1 MLKTKSIKI
10 ILPLL
15 ILVICFVGI
24 YSARP
29 NSALADEKATVNVAS
44 DPQTAVDGISFVGA
58 YTFIAENIVSDYAD
72 YYLGSV
78 GFVWWIPNECFNPEN
93 LEYFV
98 LSFPFDALEAHTL
111 DYDFYSFC
119 KDNSNKVHLYYFG
132 SCAFSSDI
140 PGDASPNANGGSA
153 YFLKLHGYSQS
164 SDLSDWNSV
173 DEKVSYCFGVLNST
187 TKEIAYTPVVTF
199 SYNSVPSASDS
210 YNQDNSVDLSNYVS
224 LTKYTTEVKRLQTE
238 IAKLKATEDSSEKE
252 ASSESNKT
260 TIILL
265 TVLGAVVVCCGIY
278 SVAEKKKK

>member
-44 DPQTAVDGISFVGA
+44 DPQTAVDGISFVGS

-98 LSFPFDALEAHTL
+98 LSFPSDALETHTL

-119 KDNSNKVHLYYFG
+119 KDNSNKVHLYYFA
-132 SCAFSSDI
+132 SCTFPSDI
-140 PGDASPNANGGSA
+140 PGNPSPNFNGGSVDC
-153 YFLKLHGYSQS
+153 LQTHGYTQCSA
-164 SDLSDWNSV
+164 LSNWNSV
-173 DEKVSYCFGVLNST
+173 DEKVSFCFGVLNST
-187 TKEIAYTPVVTF
+187 TKEIAYTPVVTY

-252 ASSESNKT
+252 ASS
-260 TIILL
+260 
-265 TVLGAVVVCCGIY
+265 
-278 SVAEKKKK
+278 